1 MDAHRA
7 AEDAA
12 RASYGRL
19 VAYLSARF
27 RDLAAA
33 EDALGEAFRT
43 ALETWPRAGVPE
55 KPEAWLLVTARGH
68 AIDRARRA
76 MVRADAAPTLR
87 LLAEEVQAASR
98 AAELPDDR
106 LRLLFICAHPAID
119 AAVRTPL
126 MLQTVLGLDAARIAS
141 AFCVPPA
148 TMGQRLVRAK
158 AKIRVAGISFEGPE
172 PSEVPARLDAVLEAI
187 YAAYGAG
194 WDDAAGADP
203 RRSGLVEEAIWLARL
218 VVQLAADAPETRG
231 LLALML
237 HCEARR
243 PARRAPDGAYIPLSE
258 QDVAL
263 WSRPMIDE
271 AERELSAA
279 ARMKAPGRFQ
289 LEASIQSVH
298 AHRAVTGRTDWEEVG
313 LLYEELVRLAPTLG
327 AFVGRAA
334 VLGNARGPAVGLAAL
349 DAIVPKSVVSYQP
362 YWAVCAHLLTGLGMN
377 DEARDAYAR
386 AIGLSE
392 DEQVREFLLRRS
404 RSVA

>member
-27 RDLAAA
+27 HDLAAA

-218 VVQLAADAPETRG
+218 VV
-231 LLALML
+231 
-237 HCEARR
+237 
-243 PARRAPDGAYIPLSE
+243 
-258 QDVAL
+258 
-263 WSRPMIDE
+263 
-271 AERELSAA
+271 
-279 ARMKAPGRFQ
+279 
-289 LEASIQSVH
+289 
-298 AHRAVTGRTDWEEVG
+298 
-313 LLYEELVRLAPTLG
+313 
-327 AFVGRAA
+327 
-334 VLGNARGPAVGLAAL
+334 
-349 DAIVPKSVVSYQP
+349 
-362 YWAVCAHLLTGLGMN
+362 
-377 DEARDAYAR
+377 
-386 AIGLSE
+386 
-392 DEQVREFLLRRS
+392 
-404 RSVA
+404 